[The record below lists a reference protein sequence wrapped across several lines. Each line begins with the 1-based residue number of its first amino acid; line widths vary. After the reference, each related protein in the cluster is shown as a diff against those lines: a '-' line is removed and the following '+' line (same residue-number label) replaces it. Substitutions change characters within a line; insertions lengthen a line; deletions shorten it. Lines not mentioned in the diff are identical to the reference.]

1 MLRLETALPVQHRVC
16 GLLGCVASLGVVSQ
30 LGYVFS
36 NHMLPHSLISL
47 SITSAS
53 SACRVSTV
61 TSVISVTSVTSVPC
75 VMVCARE
82 YCGLQVMVGNYHRR
96 GDEDLSLGKSCP
108 SGLGR
113 TPWSLWSRTGPRHVL
128 VVSWWSAV
136 GGRWKICLEA
146 NRRARLGGA

>member
-1 MLRLETALPVQHRVC
+1 MSPGPVLC
-16 GLLGCVASLGVVSQ
+16 LYWACLGMVWGRP
-30 LGYVFS
+30 GGWFGDG
-36 NHMLPHSLISL
+36 L
-47 SITSAS
+47 SITNAS